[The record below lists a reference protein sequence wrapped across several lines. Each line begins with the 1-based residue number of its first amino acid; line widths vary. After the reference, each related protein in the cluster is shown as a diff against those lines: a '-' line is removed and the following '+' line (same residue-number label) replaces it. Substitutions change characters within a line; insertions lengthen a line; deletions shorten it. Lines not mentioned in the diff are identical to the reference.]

1 MVELVD
7 TRDLKSLDQKRSCGF
22 ESRSRHIACKAR
34 NAISGYISRHIACKA
49 RNAISGYI
57 PRHIAC
63 KARNA
68 ISGYVPRHIACK
80 IRNETNGVNTR
91 SRQKINSNNNYS

>member
-34 NAISGYISRHIACKA
+34 NAISGYI
-49 RNAISGYI
+49 
-57 PRHIAC
+57 
-63 KARNA
+63 
-68 ISGYVPRHIACK
+68 PRHIACK

>member
-34 NAISGYISRHIACKA
+34 NAISGYI
-49 RNAISGYI
+49 
-57 PRHIAC
+57 PR
-63 KARNA
+63 R
-68 ISGYVPRHIACK
+68 IACK